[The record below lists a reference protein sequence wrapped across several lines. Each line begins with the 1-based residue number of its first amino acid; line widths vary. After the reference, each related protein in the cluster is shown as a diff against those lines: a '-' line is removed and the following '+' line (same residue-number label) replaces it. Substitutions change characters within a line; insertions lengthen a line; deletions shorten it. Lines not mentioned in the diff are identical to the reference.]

1 MHIVVA
7 LVLTIV
13 GLIWATPGA
22 LPPAAD
28 PWVRWGRILAGAG
41 MVLQGLGWLIEDK
54 TVIGAGAL
62 LIGIGL
68 GATAW
73 AIHMQP
79 CRKP

>member
-1 MHIVVA
+1 MNLAVA
-7 LVLTIV
+7 LVLIVV

-28 PWVRWGRILAGAG
+28 PWVRWGRIITGAG
-41 MVLQGLGWLIEDK
+41 MVLQGLGWLIGSM
-54 TVIGAGAL
+54 TALGAGAL
-62 LIGIGL
+62 LIGAGL

-79 CRKP
+79 CKRP